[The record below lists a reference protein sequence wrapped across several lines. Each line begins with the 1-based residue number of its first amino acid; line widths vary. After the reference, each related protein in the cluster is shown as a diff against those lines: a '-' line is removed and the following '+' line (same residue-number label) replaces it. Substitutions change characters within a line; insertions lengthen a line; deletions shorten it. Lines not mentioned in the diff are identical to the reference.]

1 VGCQTRGPAGVGRGK
16 EGGRERERTQSL
28 GSVDKGLSDSLDL
41 EDGGSLDV
49 VPVWMMKKRRIGV
62 RRCPGKG
69 GRRF

>member
-1 VGCQTRGPAGVGRGK
+1 MVRPEV
-16 EGGRERERTQSL
+16 EGGGKGREGREEIEERTQSL
-28 GSVDKGLSDSLDL
+28 GSVDKGLSDRLDL

-62 RRCPGKG
+62 RRCPRKG